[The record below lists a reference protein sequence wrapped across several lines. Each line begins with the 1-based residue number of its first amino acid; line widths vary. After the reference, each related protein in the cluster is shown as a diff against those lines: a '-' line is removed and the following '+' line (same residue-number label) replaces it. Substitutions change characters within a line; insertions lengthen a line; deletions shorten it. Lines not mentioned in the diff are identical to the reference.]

1 MQEATSLDKENSSG
15 QQSQEPEMTAKKV
28 YKTPSFQYEKVFEVS
43 ALSCGKVHSSEHNC
57 RLSRKAS

>member
-15 QQSQEPEMTAKKV
+15 QTSEDPKKTAKKA
-28 YKTPSFQYEKVFEVS
+28 YKTPSLRYEKVFEVT
-43 ALSCGKVHSSEHNC
+43 ALACGKVHSTEHNC